1 MALCLAS
8 ERLNKLNM
16 LELTNTAHIGNI
28 LIPLFLYNYDNSE
41 GIKESGC
48 YSIYLEPSSVD
59 LVFWKVDRGRHLLRL
74 VLHEAE

>member
-1 MALCLAS
+1 MAVCLGS

-28 LIPLFLYNYDNSE
+28 TIPLFLYYLRIIIS
-41 GIKESGC
+41 IKESGC
-48 YSIYLEPSSVD
+48 YSMYLEPSSVN
-59 LVFWKVDRGRHLLRL
+59 LVFWKVDLGRHLLRL